1 MDLIDIGIYVSYGLI
16 AVAILA
22 AVILPLINSFSDPK
36 KLVKIGVGLGSLL
49 VVFFIGYALSS
60 DEVTNTYMRHDVNAS
75 SSKLIGG
82 ALVTMY
88 IFFVIAFA
96 SIIVTEVGKLFK

>member
-22 AVILPLINSFSDPK
+22 AVLLPLINSFSDPK
-36 KLVKIGVGLGSLL
+36 KLVKIGVGLGTLL
-49 VVFFIGYALSS
+49 VVFFIGYAISS
-60 DEVTNTYMRHDVNAS
+60 DEVTNIYMRHNVDAS

-88 IFFVIAFA
+88 IFFVVAFA
-96 SIIVTEVGKLFK
+96 SIVITEVGKLFK